1 MSRWPLTLRGTGAVV
16 LAIVCFIVAH
26 EIKVTELLYV
36 SALLLVGVG
45 ASVATVYLVR
55 RTEKVTRAFSP
66 DVATVGRDVD
76 VTLRVEIRSP
86 LPSAQGR
93 WRDTLPRGV
102 DGDAH
107 GVFPETG
114 SGMRAAG
121 RTIELAYTATAQR
134 RGIRSVGPLSVTSTD
149 PFGFARRRHT
159 IGAVVP
165 LTVVPVIAD
174 FGPLAEQPGEAGGS
188 MHSANDH
195 MGQGS
200 DNLIPRH
207 YIPGDSRRR
216 IHWRA
221 SAHRDQLMVR
231 QEEQE
236 TNPEAT
242 VVLDRGVLR
251 WTMDALREPGADPGF
266 EAAVSVCVS
275 AVARLVQ
282 EGYLVTVCDLDG
294 TPLGV
299 PIDGGDAAG
308 VEQLTVDLATTT
320 AHRGP
325 GLDALVRLFSGTT
338 TGPLVLITGLI
349 EPADAATLAPLAH
362 HSTLPILLSVAPHG
376 DALSHAADAGWR
388 VGAVPPDRDPA
399 PVWNAAV
406 DRGFSRA
413 GA

>member
-1 MSRWPLTLRGTGAVV
+1 MLLAV
-16 LAIVCFIVAH
+16 VCFIVAH
-26 EIKVTELLYV
+26 EVKVVELLYI
-36 SALLLVGVG
+36 SALLIVVVG
-45 ASVATVYLVR
+45 ASVATLYLVR
-55 RTEKVTRAFSP
+55 RTETVTRAFFP
-66 DVATVGRDVD
+66 DVATAGRDVD
-76 VTLRVEIRSP
+76 VRLRVEIRSP

-93 WRDTLPRGV
+93 WRDTLPQGV
-102 DGDAH
+102 EGDAH
-107 GVFPETG
+107 GVFPETA
-114 SGMRAAG
+114 SGMRTGG
-121 RTIELAYTATAQR
+121 RAIELNYTATARQR
-134 RGIRSVGPLSVTSTD
+134 GVRSVGPLSVTSTD

-159 IGAVVP
+159 IGGMVP
-165 LTVVPVIAD
+165 LTIVPVIAE
-174 FGPLAEQPGEAGGS
+174 FGPLSDQPGEAGGS
-188 MHSANDH
+188 MHTANDH

-266 EAAVSVCVS
+266 EVAVSVCMS

-282 EGYLVTVCDLDG
+282 EGYLVTICDLDG
-294 TPLGV
+294 TPLGA

-308 VEQLTVDLATTT
+308 VEQLAVTLATAT

-325 GLDALVRLFSGTT
+325 GFEALVRLFSGTT
-338 TGPLVLITGLI
+338 TGPLVLITGLL
-349 EPADAATLAPLAH
+349 EPADATTLAPLAH
-362 HSTLPILLSVAPHG
+362 HSTLPILLAVAPHA
-376 DALSHAADAGWR
+376 DALSRAAEAGWR
-388 VGAVPPDRDPA
+388 VGAVSPDRDPA
-399 PVWNAAV
+399 EAWNTAI
-406 DRGFSRA
+406 DRGFTRA